1 MARLQKV
8 PEIRIET
15 PDSPGQEEGDLSGAK
30 LLEDESSPVVAAPH
44 NSNSRHSHQAVK
56 FKDEELI
63 ALQPPPVQFS
73 HGANHHHHL
82 GNSKSFNDS
91 NSLFLE
97 IPEDGN
103 THR

>member
-8 PEIRIET
+8 PEIRIES
-15 PDSPGQEEGDLSGAK
+15 PDSPGQEEGDMSNAK
-30 LLEDESSPVVAAPH
+30 LLEDESSHAEPH
-44 NSNSRHSHQAVK
+44 SNSRHSHQAVK

-73 HGANHHHHL
+73 HGANHHHHHL

-97 IPEDGN
+97 IPEDAN

>member
-8 PEIRIET
+8 PEIRIES
-15 PDSPGQEEGDLSGAK
+15 PESPGQEEGDMSGAK
-30 LLEDESSPVVAAPH
+30 LLEDESSHTAAPH

-73 HGANHHHHL
+73 HGANHHHHHL

-97 IPEDGN
+97 IPEDAN